1 MTWSRRFRISE
12 HFRGSLWIVP
22 LMGAVLG
29 AIVGLVLTEV
39 DQHLNLPGYFQY
51 SSSTASTVLSAIVG
65 AAAALTGFV
74 VTVTTLIVQMVNG
87 TFSPRYMRLWYRD
100 PVLKATLALLAG
112 TLMLAFSMLRRI
124 EPNFVPNLGVSVA
137 GILMVAD
144 LILFLFFFSR
154 CMSRLRPVTVAALV
168 AKAGRAAFEEA
179 RQAME
184 RSAVAIGPSAPD
196 TQPTRVVRASSPGVI
211 QAIHLEGLVR
221 WARQHDAQLVLAQA
235 VGDFVTTGETL
246 LAVYGGST
254 GTGGAERELTG
265 MIAPGDERTIQ
276 QDPAFAIRI
285 MVDIALMAL
294 SPAVNA
300 PTTATQ
306 VLGHL
311 GETLRMIGAADL
323 RRRAGSSRGEDRPAV
338 IIRAYAWEDY
348 LSLGVTEIR
357 QYGVTG
363 IQVMRALHAMLE
375 ELRGEVRPEHGA
387 AVEEE
392 LARLDSTLATQ
403 WGDTVDLDR
412 ATVADGQGI
421 GGAGLAEKVSRS
433 PARDGPKPGRF
444 VSPGG
449 SPG

>member
-1 MTWSRRFRISE
+1 MSWGRRFRIIE
-12 HFRGSLWIVP
+12 HVRGSLWIVP

-29 AIVGLVLTEV
+29 AIAGLLLTEA
-39 DQHLNLPGYFQY
+39 DRHLNMPNYFQY

-112 TLMLAFSMLRRI
+112 TLTLAFSMLRRI
-124 EPNFVPNLGVSVA
+124 EPNFVPNAGVSAA

-168 AKAGRAAFEEA
+168 AKAGRTAFDDA
-179 RQAME
+179 RQAVE
-184 RSAVAIGPSAPD
+184 RSAVATGPAVPD
-196 TQPTRVVRASSPGVI
+196 TEPTQVVRASAAGVI

-221 WARQHDAQLVLAQA
+221 WARRHDTRLVLAHA

-246 LAVYGGST
+246 VTVHGGSR
-254 GTGGAERELTG
+254 GAGGAERELNR
-265 MIAPGDERTIQ
+265 MIALGDERTIQ

-311 GETLRMIGAADL
+311 GETLRTIGAADL
-323 RRRAGSSRGEDRPAV
+323 RHRAGSAGHAGRTAV
-338 IIRAYAWEDY
+338 FIRTLAWEDY
-348 LSLGVTEIR
+348 LTLGVTEIR
-357 QYGVTG
+357 QYGASG
-363 IQVMRALHAMLE
+363 IQVMRALHAMLQ
-375 ELRGEVRPEHGA
+375 ELREDVRPEHRA
-387 AVEEE
+387 AVDEE
-392 LARLDSTLATQ
+392 LARLEATRATQ
-403 WGDTVDLDR
+403 WGNTVDLDR

-421 GGAGLAEKVSRS
+421 GGAGLAEKVSQ
-433 PARDGPKPGRF
+433 
-444 VSPGG
+444 
-449 SPG
+449 

>member
-29 AIVGLVLTEV
+29 AIVGLVLTEI
-39 DQHLNLPGYFQY
+39 DQHLNLPDYFQY

-168 AKAGRAAFEEA
+168 AKAGRAAFDEA
-179 RQAME
+179 RRAIE
-184 RSAVAIGPSAPD
+184 RSAVAIGPPAPD
-196 TQPTRVVRASSPGVI
+196 TEPTQVVRASRAGVI
-211 QAIHLEGLVR
+211 QAVHLEGLIR
-221 WARQHDAQLVLAQA
+221 WARRHDARLVLACA
-235 VGDFVTTGETL
+235 VGDFVTTGKTL
-246 LAVYGGST
+246 VTVYGGSP
-254 GTGGAERELTG
+254 GTGGAERELNG
-265 MIAPGDERTIQ
+265 MIALGDERTIE

-311 GETLRMIGAADL
+311 GETLRMIGTADPGRHTGT
-323 RRRAGSSRGEDRPAV
+323 RRQDRPAV
-338 IIRAYAWEDY
+338 VICTYAWEDY
-348 LSLGVTEIR
+348 LTLGVTEIR
-357 QYGVTG
+357 QYGATG
-363 IQVMRALHAMLE
+363 IQVMRALRAMLE
-375 ELRGEVRPEHGA
+375 ELREDVRPECRA

-403 WGDTVDLDR
+403 WGNTVDLDR

-421 GGAGLAEKVSRS
+421 GGAGLAEKVSR
-433 PARDGPKPGRF
+433 
-444 VSPGG
+444 
-449 SPG
+449 

>member
-1 MTWSRRFRISE
+1 MSWSRRFRIIE
-12 HFRGSLWIVP
+12 RVRGSLWIVP

-29 AIVGLVLTEV
+29 AIGGLALTEA
-39 DQHLNLPGYFQY
+39 DRHLNVPGYFQY

-65 AAAALTGFV
+65 AAVALTGFV

-112 TLMLAFSMLRRI
+112 TLTFAFSMLRRI
-124 EPNFVPNLGVSVA
+124 EPDFVPNAGVSAA

-154 CMSRLRPVTVAALV
+154 CMSQLRPVSVAALV
-168 AKAGRAAFEEA
+168 AEAGRAAFDEA
-179 RQAME
+179 RRAIA
-184 RSAVAIGPSAPD
+184 RSAVAVEPPMPD
-196 TQPTRVVRASSPGVI
+196 TEPAQVVRASRAGVI

-221 WARQHDAQLVLAQA
+221 WARQHGVQLVLAHA
-235 VGDFVTTGETL
+235 VGDFVTTGGKLVT
-246 LAVYGGST
+246 VYGGSG
-254 GTGGAERELTG
+254 GTGSAERELNR
-265 MIAPGDERTIQ
+265 MIALGDERTIQ

-311 GETLRMIGAADL
+311 GETLRTIGATDL
-323 RRRAGSSRGEDRPAV
+323 RCRAGSTHPGDRPAV
-338 IIRAYAWEDY
+338 VIRVHTWEDY
-348 LSLGVTEIR
+348 LALGVTEIR
-357 QYGVTG
+357 QYGASG

-375 ELRGEVRPEHGA
+375 ELRDNVRPEHRT
-387 AVEEE
+387 AVGKE
-392 LARLDSTLATQ
+392 LTRLDSTLAGH
-403 WGDTVDLDR
+403 WGNTVDIDH
-412 ATVADGQGI
+412 AMVADGQGI
-421 GGAGLAEKVSRS
+421 GGAGLAEKAASSR
-433 PARDGPKPGRF
+433 P
-444 VSPGG
+444 
-449 SPG
+449 

>member
-29 AIVGLVLTEV
+29 AIAGLVLTEV
-39 DQHLNLPGYFQY
+39 DQHLNLPDYLQY

-65 AAAALTGFV
+65 ATAALTGFV

-112 TLMLAFSMLRRI
+112 TLTLAFSMLRRI
-124 EPNFVPNLGVSVA
+124 EPNYVPNLGVSAA

-168 AKAGRAAFEEA
+168 AKAGRAAFDEA
-179 RQAME
+179 RQAIE
-184 RSAVAIGPSAPD
+184 RSAVAIGPPMPD
-196 TQPTRVVRASSPGVI
+196 TEPTHVVRASGAGVI
-211 QAIHLEGLVR
+211 QAIHLKGLVR
-221 WARQHDAQLVLAQA
+221 WARHHDAQLVLAHA
-235 VGDFVTTGETL
+235 IGDFVTIGETL
-246 LAVYGGST
+246 VTVYGGSR
-254 GTGGAERELTG
+254 GTAGAERGLNR
-265 MIAPGDERTIQ
+265 MIALGDERTID

-311 GETLRMIGAADL
+311 GETLRTIGTANL
-323 RRRAGSSRGEDRPAV
+323 GHHPGGTHRQDRPAV
-338 IIRAYAWEDY
+338 IIRTHAWEDY
-348 LSLGVTEIR
+348 LTLGVTEIR
-357 QYGVTG
+357 QYGATG
-363 IQVMRALHAMLE
+363 IQVMRALRAMLE
-375 ELRGEVRPEHGA
+375 ELRMEVRPEHRA

-403 WGDTVDLDR
+403 WGNTVDLDR
-412 ATVADGQGI
+412 AAVADGQGI
-421 GGAGLAEKVSRS
+421 GGAGLAAKVSR
-433 PARDGPKPGRF
+433 
-444 VSPGG
+444 
-449 SPG
+449 